1 MGGLDNATFLSLGN
15 NYAGIM
21 DSTILNY
28 YNPATYNLLSKGQ
41 PLFSFG
47 ISSRISF
54 FTQNDSK
61 EFDLA
66 TSFQHFAM
74 AFPIK
79 KHFGFTMGIKPFSSK
94 GYDFYTG
101 ESVLTDSIVY
111 NYRGTGSLNEAFG
124 GFSTD
129 LLKLENTRLAVGM
142 NAGYVFGETK
152 NMRRS
157 YIYSSTASVFS
168 GGIDER
174 VSHLSTFHYDLGFY
188 LNHKFRD
195 HEFTLSGRM
204 DPSQKLKGNFDYN
217 LFFSTNIN
225 NVNAYDT
232 VSSYTTKDHVT
243 SATSYEFGLT
253 YKYIL
258 RDTKENSRKLNSEI
272 LVAGSFGATK
282 WSNFSAPL
290 SDSAVLLDATKF
302 SFGVQFTPEVQL
314 LEKMSTLKF
323 YQKIHYRIG
332 GYMYTLPYSY
342 NGTQVSDKALT
353 FGFGIPV
360 PTLRSLS
367 SINLG
372 FSLGK
377 RGTNSNS
384 SLNENYYGI
393 NLGITIAPGI
403 TERWFR
409 NLKLNP

>member
-1 MGGLDNATFLSLGN
+1 
-15 NYAGIM
+15 M

-47 ISSRISF
+47 ISSRISLF
-54 FTQNDSK
+54 RQNDSQ
-61 EFDLA
+61 EFDVA
-66 TSFQHFAM
+66 TNFQHFAM
-74 AFPIK
+74 TFPIK
-79 KHFGFTMGIKPFSSK
+79 KHFGLTLGVKPFSSK
-94 GYDFYTG
+94 GYDFYSG

-111 NYRGTGSLNEAFG
+111 NYRGSGNLNEVFG

-129 LLKLENTRLAVGM
+129 LLKLENTRFAVGM

-152 NMRRS
+152 NIRRS
-157 YIYSSTASVFS
+157 YIYSSSSTTFT

-174 VSHLSTFHYDLGFY
+174 ISHLSTFHYDLGFY

-195 HEFTLSGRM
+195 HDFTLSGRI
-204 DPSQKLKGNFDYN
+204 DPSQKLKGDFQYN
-217 LFFSTNIN
+217 LFFSSNID

-232 VSSYTTKDHVT
+232 VSTSTLNSHIT

-253 YKYIL
+253 YKYL
-258 RDTKENSRKLNSEI
+258 FRDTKENTRKLNSQLLI
-272 LVAGSFGATK
+272 AGSYGGTN
-282 WSNFSAPL
+282 WNNFSAPL
-290 SDSAVLLDATKF
+290 NDSTALLNASKLT
-302 SFGVQFTPEVQL
+302 FGLQFTPEVNL
-314 LEKMSTLKF
+314 MEKISTLKF
-323 YQKIHYRIG
+323 YQKIHYRLG
-332 GYMYTLPYSY
+332 GYFYTLPYSY
-342 NGTQVSDKALT
+342 QGTQISDKALT

-372 FSLGK
+372 FSIGK

-403 TERWFR
+403 SERWFR
-409 NLKLNP
+409 NLKLN